1 MSENRCITLFAGC
14 GGGTDSEGFY
24 IRHAID
30 EAPDNKG
37 VDFHIHDRCEVFYFV
52 SGNAQYL
59 VEGSVYPLERG
70 SLLIMR
76 PGEAHCIRFMSAER
90 YERYAVNFPLSLFDS
105 FDPERRLMKPYTDRL
120 LGRQNLY
127 YLPELEATLHEL
139 CYYEGDDY
147 GRKLLFTT
155 KLAELMDKLGQQ
167 SADKPSAEATLSE
180 QLVRYVNDRITKDI
194 TVERLAKHFFLS
206 TSQFTRL
213 FKEAT
218 GAAPWAYITAK
229 RLIMARELL
238 HDGASAK
245 EAAEAC
251 GFNDYSVF
259 YKAYVKRF
267 GEKPRCSLK

>member
-1 MSENRCITLFAGC
+1 MDLLREIDRDGL
-14 GGGTDSEGFY
+14 Y

-70 SLLIMR
+70 SLLVMR
-76 PGEAHCIRFMSAER
+76 PGEAHCIRLLSAER

-105 FDPERRLMKPYTDRL
+105 FDPERRLMRPYTDRP

-127 YLPELEATLHEL
+127 YLPDLENTLHGL
-139 CYYEGDDY
+139 AYFDGDGY
-147 GRKLLFTT
+147 GRTLLFTT
-155 KLAELMDKLGQQ
+155 ELAGLMEKLGQLT
-167 SADKPSAEATLSE
+167 DPRPSSEPTLSE
-180 QLVRYVNDRITKDI
+180 YIVRYVNDMLCKEI
-194 TVERLAKHFFLS
+194 TVERLAEHFFLS
-206 TSQFTRL
+206 TSQFSRL

-218 GAAPWAYITAK
+218 GASPWAYITAK
-229 RLIMARELL
+229 RLVRARELL
-238 HDGASAK
+238 QGGTGAK
-245 EAAEAC
+245 KAAEEC
-251 GFNDYSVF
+251 GFGDYSVF

-267 GEKPRCSLK
+267 GEKPSGSHGNQL